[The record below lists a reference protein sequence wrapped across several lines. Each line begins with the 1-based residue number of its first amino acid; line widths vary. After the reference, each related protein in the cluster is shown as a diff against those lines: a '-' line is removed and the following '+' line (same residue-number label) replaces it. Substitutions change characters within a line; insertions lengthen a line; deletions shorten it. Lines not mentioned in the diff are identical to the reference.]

1 VTSNILKNFITHAG
15 FLCNK
20 APITPA
26 LHRDMI
32 NGTYCVFT
40 QDDSENYQ
48 LARIWK
54 RI

>member
-1 VTSNILKNFITHAG
+1 VTNNILKNCTTHAG
-15 FLCNK
+15 FLSNK

-32 NGTYCVFT
+32 KGTSCVFT
-40 QDDSENYQ
+40 QDDNENYQ